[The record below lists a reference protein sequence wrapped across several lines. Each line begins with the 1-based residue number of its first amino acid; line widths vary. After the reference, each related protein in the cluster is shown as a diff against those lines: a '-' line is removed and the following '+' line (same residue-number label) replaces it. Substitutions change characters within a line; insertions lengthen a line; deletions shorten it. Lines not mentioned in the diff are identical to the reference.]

1 VDKLVLGFC
10 NIVDKLV
17 REFYNAVDKLVRE
30 CCNVMDKSV
39 RGFWVSGHCCVFLFT
54 CCVFLCVSS
63 RCCVQGGED
72 S

>member
-1 VDKLVLGFC
+1 VDKLVLGC

-39 RGFWVSGHCCVFLFT
+39 RGF
-54 CCVFLCVSS
+54 
-63 RCCVQGGED
+63 
-72 S
+72 